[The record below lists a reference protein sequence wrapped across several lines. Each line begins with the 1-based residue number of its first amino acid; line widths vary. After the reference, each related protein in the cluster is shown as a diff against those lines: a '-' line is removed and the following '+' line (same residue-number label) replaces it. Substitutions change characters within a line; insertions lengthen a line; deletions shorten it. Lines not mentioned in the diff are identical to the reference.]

1 MLRIHTHYQSWKYE
15 RVVRSKLGSI
25 KKEPEKNFLYKDSIV
40 NVCICNP
47 SGQDNR

>member
-40 NVCICNP
+40 KYMYLQSIR
-47 SGQDNR
+47 SEQ